1 MSGGQARRSGLQRL
15 LQGGTCAWLATSA
28 AAVARARAPPPIFY
42 YNDVYR
48 VDLPATHRFPM
59 GKYEAVRLSLQNEL
73 QQQVELR
80 VSPVSTVAELTTTH
94 TPEYVRRVCSDELAP
109 SELRRIGFPGGQ
121 QSIDRALSST
131 GGTVA
136 AARALFEREGQRVT
150 GHIAG
155 GTHHAFADRGEGYCV
170 FSDIAVAANC
180 ILNEQP
186 ARVQRVLIV
195 DLDVHQGNGNAVL
208 FQGKP
213 AVFTYSMH
221 CKGNYFSAVEA
232 SDVDVEVKTGAGD
245 DEYLAQLS
253 STLSPVFDEFEPQLG
268 EHAGFIRIFYS
279 LNWREYFMLN
289 DSFPAGWGRRTSQ

>member
-1 MSGGQARRSGLQRL
+1 
-15 LQGGTCAWLATSA
+15 
-28 AAVARARAPPPIFY
+28 

-136 AARALFEREGQRVT
+136 AARALFFFFLLVPFYQRWRKLEN
-150 GHIAG
+150 IKIQR
-155 GTHHAFADRGEGYCV
+155 FEGYCV

-245 DEYLAQLS
+245 DE
-253 STLSPVFDEFEPQLG
+253 
-268 EHAGFIRIFYS
+268 
-279 LNWREYFMLN
+279 
-289 DSFPAGWGRRTSQ
+289 

>member
-1 MSGGQARRSGLQRL
+1 
-15 LQGGTCAWLATSA
+15 
-28 AAVARARAPPPIFY
+28 
-42 YNDVYR
+42 
-48 VDLPATHRFPM
+48 
-59 GKYEAVRLSLQNEL
+59 
-73 QQQVELR
+73 
-80 VSPVSTVAELTTTH
+80 
-94 TPEYVRRVCSDELAP
+94 
-109 SELRRIGFPGGQ
+109 
-121 QSIDRALSST
+121 
-131 GGTVA
+131 
-136 AARALFEREGQRVT
+136 
-150 GHIAG
+150 
-155 GTHHAFADRGEGYCV
+155 V